1 VTHPPIDG
9 AARALLLLLLVSP
22 ALAARG
28 AEPAPQD
35 SSTVLTEEVT
45 VTATGTERRLGDTAA
60 SVAVL
65 SPADLEATAA
75 PTVDDALRQVPGFS
89 LFRRSGSRFA
99 NPTAQGIS
107 LRGLGGSGASRAV
120 VLADGIPL
128 NDPFGGWVY
137 WGRVPRA
144 SLERIEVLR
153 GAASDLYGSGA
164 LSGTVNLLTHLPA
177 KPGLLAA
184 EAAGGNLRSAD
195 GSLFLGS
202 RSGPWGA
209 SLAAERSTTAG
220 YVAVDPAVR
229 GPVDTPVASQYTS
242 ADLSLER
249 FMPDG
254 ARLFVRGAR
263 YAESRENGTP
273 LQTNDTALCEWSAG
287 SDWAADRGSL
297 TFHAYGGHQDLHQG
311 FSSIAADRESE
322 RLTRLQE
329 VPADSAGLHT
339 QGSLAFGGDGGNGG
353 NGGNGGTGGTGA
365 NALIGGVDLQQV
377 SGASRETVFS
387 GSTTQRVAGEGRQR
401 TAGLYAEDVWSAL
414 PRLTVTLGARFDTWR
429 NDDARQTA
437 GPTVTPL
444 PDRSEHAL
452 SPRATLLYRL
462 TDRFTWTA
470 AAYKAFRAPTLN
482 ELYRTFRVGN
492 VVTLANAD
500 LKAERLSGIE
510 SGGLWTSGSGRLTA
524 RGTFFWMNID
534 QTVSNVTLQ
543 TTPSL
548 ITRER
553 DNLGRTR
560 SRGLEAEATARAGDR
575 WTFTGGYLLSDAQVV
590 SFPRNRALEGLDLP
604 QVPRHQLTFQA
615 RYGDAKLG
623 TLGLQARW
631 TGRQFDDDQN
641 RLPLA
646 SFTTVDLLAAHPLG
660 HGLAAFFAAE
670 NLFDQRYETGRTP
683 TLTLGP
689 PRLVRV
695 GVRVER

>member
-1 VTHPPIDG
+1 VTHPRIDD
-9 AARALLLLLLVSP
+9 AARAFLLLLLVSP
-22 ALAARG
+22 SLAARG
-28 AEPAPQD
+28 VEPAPQD
-35 SSTVLTEEVT
+35 PSTVLTEEVT
-45 VTATGTERRLGDTAA
+45 VTATRTERRLGDTAA

-65 SPADLEATAA
+65 SPADLQATAA

-144 SLERIEVLR
+144 SLDRIEVLR

-177 KPGLLAA
+177 QPGLLAA
-184 EAAGGNLRSAD
+184 EAAGGNLHSAD

-229 GPVDTPVASQYTS
+229 GAVDTPVASQYTS
-242 ADLSLER
+242 VDASLER
-249 FMPDG
+249 FTPEG

-273 LQTNDTALCEWSAG
+273 LETNDTALREWSAG

-311 FSSIAADRESE
+311 FSAIAVDRESE

-329 VPADSAGLHT
+329 VPADSAGFNA
-339 QGSLAFGGDGGNGG
+339 QGSLAFGGDGGLGG
-353 NGGNGGTGGTGA
+353 NGG

-377 SGASRETVFS
+377 SGASRETVFA

-414 PRLTVTLGARFDTWR
+414 PRLTVTLGTRLDTWR

-437 GPTVTPL
+437 GPVVTPL
-444 PDRSEHAL
+444 PDRNEHAV

-462 TDRFTWTA
+462 TDRLTWTA
-470 AAYKAFRAPTLN
+470 AAYRAFRAPTLN

-534 QTVSNVTLQ
+534 QTVSNVTLS
-543 TTPSL
+543 TTPAL

-560 SRGLEAEATARAGDR
+560 SRGLEAEATAKAGER

-641 RLPLA
+641 QLPLA

-695 GVRVER
+695 GVRVERGR